1 MAYQKLQASRAA
13 AVTPDEDFPI
23 PYVGDPSITWPCVL
37 YTGTGGDIKVKTA
50 GGDEVI
56 FFGTAPGSFLPIQVI
71 QVFAVD
77 TAATNIIALW

>member
-13 AVTPDEDFPI
+13 AVVPNEDLPI

-50 GGDEVI
+50 GGDDII
-56 FFGTAPGSFLPIQVI
+56 FFGTIAGTFLPIQVI
-71 QVFAVD
+71 QVFEVD
-77 TAATNIIALW
+77 TAATGIIALW